1 MRSGRN
7 TTRGWAGFLAVALW
21 LCLPVGH
28 ALAGDADPL
37 RVRLLGVGATP
48 DRAAERRDRDEPQR
62 PADAAPPLT
71 QRQMIDHVISRLTF
85 GHTPGLAE
93 AVAAEGWEAWARRQL
108 QPETIDESEYES
120 RLAERYPSL
129 TMSMTDVFHTYR
141 PPYEND
147 PPTLEERRQ
156 RNRLRAKCRRELRE
170 SVLDRA
176 IHSEAQF
183 REVIVEFWRN
193 HLNVD
198 QQKDDVGYLANHYEQ
213 HVIRAH
219 AFGRYEDMLLASARH
234 PAMLIYLDN
243 IVSQKPLGKY
253 DQKLLERYEGR
264 DRKPRSVE
272 ALQRY
277 RGLNENYARELM
289 ELHTLGVDNG
299 YNQRDVIEL
308 SRVLTGWT
316 ARWNDD
322 GEYGFHF
329 RAEVHDTNDKRLLGT
344 RLRGGGEAQGVKVIR
359 GLARD
364 RRTARFLA
372 EKLCAYLVHDQ
383 PPPGLVDQVADVY
396 RRTGGHLP
404 SVYEAIIF
412 SDAFASR
419 AHYRTKFRTPFEFV
433 AAALRATDADIS
445 DYGPTLQALH
455 AMGQPIYQ
463 QEDPTGYDDR
473 AEDWLDPGVL
483 VYRWRY
489 ALQLGRDSVK
499 GVHLPPGFMQRFAN
513 QPPEA
518 LKDALVNTLLP
529 AGVDPR
535 TGRVL
540 LEEFKRNP
548 GFGHALGLVL
558 GSPAFQQQ

>member
-1 MRSGRN
+1 
-7 TTRGWAGFLAVALW
+7 
-21 LCLPVGH
+21 
-28 ALAGDADPL
+28 
-37 RVRLLGVGATP
+37 
-48 DRAAERRDRDEPQR
+48 
-62 PADAAPPLT
+62 
-71 QRQMIDHVISRLTF
+71 
-85 GHTPGLAE
+85 
-93 AVAAEGWEAWARRQL
+93 
-108 QPETIDESEYES
+108 
-120 RLAERYPSL
+120 
-129 TMSMTDVFHTYR
+129 
-141 PPYEND
+141 
-147 PPTLEERRQ
+147 
-156 RNRLRAKCRRELRE
+156 
-170 SVLDRA
+170 
-176 IHSEAQF
+176 
-183 REVIVEFWRN
+183 
-193 HLNVD
+193 
-198 QQKDDVGYLANHYEQ
+198 
-213 HVIRAH
+213 
-219 AFGRYEDMLLASARH
+219 
-234 PAMLIYLDN
+234 
-243 IVSQKPLGKY
+243 
-253 DQKLLERYEGR
+253 
-264 DRKPRSVE
+264 
-272 ALQRY
+272 
-277 RGLNENYARELM
+277 
-289 ELHTLGVDNG
+289 
-299 YNQRDVIEL
+299 
-308 SRVLTGWT
+308 
-316 ARWNDD
+316 
-322 GEYGFHF
+322 
-329 RAEVHDTNDKRLLGT
+329 
-344 RLRGGGEAQGVKVIR
+344 
-359 GLARD
+359 
-364 RRTARFLA
+364 
-372 EKLCAYLVHDQ
+372 
-383 PPPGLVDQVADVY
+383 VY

-445 DYGPTLQALH
+445 DYGPTLKALH